1 MERRTNKIKLT
12 SLLLAI
18 PMLFSIGSAAA
29 VSAEGLPMTEPTFV
43 VAAEAFSIGNG
54 YAVEPTLVTCKE
66 GENGAQI
73 FDRVLRE
80 NGLSHN
86 HGGTLTEQYY
96 LKSIGFVNTDKI
108 PQCVL
113 GHIGDYIDEGSGDSL
128 GEQDY
133 TALSGWLFT
142 VNGKPMQVSLN
153 DYYPQQGDVLRVQYS
168 LWYGADIGLANAM
181 EMDKWM
187 GISDFYPA
195 VEKDGLTT
203 QLALANSSGGAA
215 LADKNVKAAYDEA
228 MAAVQTLDIS
238 QKDADRALFQL
249 ALAQNPE
256 LKPGDIDND
265 GELKVADVLAIQKY
279 LALVDMF
286 SVLQRA
292 QADYNGDGVV
302 SVADVLA
309 IQKTIAKA

>member
-1 MERRTNKIKLT
+1 MERRTNKSNLT
-12 SLLLAI
+12 SLLLALL
-18 PMLFSIGSAAA
+18 MFLSIGSVAA
-29 VSAEGLPMTEPTFV
+29 SAEGLPVSNPAFV
-43 VAAEAFSIGNG
+43 IAVEAFSIGNG
-54 YAVEPTLVTCKE
+54 YAVEPTLVSCKE

-73 FDRVLRE
+73 FDRVLKE
-80 NGLSHN
+80 NGLTHN
-86 HGGTLTEQYY
+86 FGGTLTDQYY
-96 LKSIGFVNTDKI
+96 LKSIGFKNTDKI

-113 GHIGDYIDEGSGDSL
+113 DHIGDYIDEGSGVSL

-168 LWYGADIGLANAM
+168 LWYGAEIGLANAM

-203 QLALANSSGGAA
+203 QLALANSDGGAA
-215 LADKNVKAAYDEA
+215 LADEKVKAAYDEA
-228 MAAVQTLDIS
+228 MAAVQTLDVS
-238 QKDADRALFQL
+238 QKEADRALFQL
-249 ALAQNPE
+249 VLAQNPE

-279 LALVDMF
+279 LALINVF
-286 SVLQRA
+286 SVIQRA
-292 QADYNGDGVV
+292 QADFNGDGAV

-309 IQKTIAKA
+309 IQKVIAKA

>member
-12 SLLLAI
+12 GLLLA
-18 PMLFSIGSAAA
+18 LLLLLSIGSVAASAEELPVTSPSFIAA
-29 VSAEGLPMTEPTFV
+29 V
-43 VAAEAFSIGNG
+43 EAFSLGNG
-54 YAVEPTLVTCKE
+54 YAVEPTLVTFKE
-66 GENGAQI
+66 GENGAQLL
-73 FDRVLRE
+73 DRLLRE

-86 HGGTLTEQYY
+86 FGGTLTDQYY
-96 LKSIGFVNTDKI
+96 LKSIGFENTDKI

-113 GHIGDYIDEGSGDSL
+113 DHIGDYIDEGSGDSL

-133 TALSGWLFT
+133 TALSGWLLT

-153 DYYPQQGDVLRVQYS
+153 DYYPRQGDVLRVQYS
-168 LWYGADIGLANAM
+168 LWYGAEVGLANAM

-187 GISDFYPA
+187 GISDFYSA
-195 VEKDGLTT
+195 AEKDELTR
-203 QLALANSSGGAA
+203 QLALVNGNGGAA
-215 LADKNVKAAYDEA
+215 LAGEKLKAAYDEA
-228 MAAVQTLDIS
+228 MTAAQTLDIS

-249 ALAQNPE
+249 VLAQNPE

-279 LALVDMF
+279 LALVNVF
-286 SVLQRA
+286 SVIQRA
-292 QADYNGDGVV
+292 QADYNGDGAV

-309 IQKTIAKA
+309 IQKVIAKA

>member
-1 MERRTNKIKLT
+1 MERRTNKIKLA
-12 SLLLAI
+12 SLLLAAV
-18 PMLFSIGSAAA
+18 MLLTISSVISVNAALPPDPILTVA
-29 VSAEGLPMTEPTFV
+29 V
-43 VAAEAFSIGNG
+43 EAFSIGNG
-54 YAVEPTLVTCKE
+54 YAVEPTVVSYKE

-73 FDRVLRE
+73 LDRVLRE

-96 LKSIGFVNTDKI
+96 LKSIGFENTDKI

-113 GHIGDYIDEGSGDSL
+113 GHIGDYIDEGSGSTL

-153 DYYPQQGDVLRVQYS
+153 DYYPDRYDTLRVQYS

-195 VEKDGLTT
+195 VEKDDLTI
-203 QLALANSSGGAA
+203 QLAVVSRSDRLFTDER
-215 LADKNVKAAYDEA
+215 LKAAYDEA
-228 MAAVQTLDIS
+228 MAAVQVLDS
-238 QKDADRALFQL
+238 QKDVDRTLHALVLAEYPHYKTGDVDGNGEIKVADVLEIQKYIALVNEFDIYQRAK
-249 ALAQNPE
+249 ADYN
-256 LKPGDIDND
+256 GDGLIN
-265 GELKVADVLAIQKY
+265 VADVLAIQ
-279 LALVDMF
+279 
-286 SVLQRA
+286 R
-292 QADYNGDGVV
+292 
-302 SVADVLA
+302 
-309 IQKTIAKA
+309 IIAKA

>member
-1 MERRTNKIKLT
+1 MERRTNKIKLA
-12 SLLLAI
+12 SLLLAAV
-18 PMLFSIGSAAA
+18 MLLTISSVISVNAALPHDPILTVA
-29 VSAEGLPMTEPTFV
+29 V
-43 VAAEAFSIGNG
+43 EAFSIGNG
-54 YAVEPTLVTCKE
+54 YAVEPTVVSYKE

-73 FDRVLRE
+73 LDRVLRE

-96 LKSIGFVNTDKI
+96 LKSIGFENTDKI

-113 GHIGDYIDEGSGDSL
+113 DHIGDYIDEGSGSTL

-153 DYYPQQGDVLRVQYS
+153 DYYPDRYDTLRVQYS

-265 GELKVADVLAIQKY
+265 GELKIADVLAIQKY

-302 SVADVLA
+302 GVADVLA